1 MNSDNLDDRDD
12 LWDLLGH
19 ARQPEVSPFFARN
32 VVREARALGREPSGW
47 VEWIFRSWQVRTAAM
62 CALAITLG
70 ASIYGGHTAR
80 GPVSEDAQLMTM
92 AKKVSASP
100 DYQVI
105 GELDELLDSEQ
116 NSVWLSA
123 DAN

>member
-1 MNSDNLDDRDD
+1 MNSDDLDDRDD
-12 LWDLLGH
+12 LWELLGR

-32 VVREARALGREPSGW
+32 VVREARASRSGAGFW
-47 VEWIFRSWQVRTAAM
+47 RGWLLRAWQVRTALV
-62 CALAITLG
+62 CGLVIAIWG
-70 ASIYGGHTAR
+70 VFHGGK
-80 GPVSEDAQLMTM
+80 PVRHMVPEDAQLLTM
-92 AKKVSASP
+92 AEKVSASP

>member
-19 ARQPEVSPFFARN
+19 ARQAEVSPFFARN
-32 VVREARALGREPSGW
+32 VVREARASRRESSGW
-47 VEWIFRSWQVRTAAM
+47 FEWALRSWQMRTASA
-62 CALAITLG
+62 CALAIVLG
-70 ASIYGGHTAR
+70 ASVLGGRTTRVA
-80 GPVSEDAQLMTM
+80 VSEDSQLMTM
-92 AKKVSASP
+92 AEKVSASP